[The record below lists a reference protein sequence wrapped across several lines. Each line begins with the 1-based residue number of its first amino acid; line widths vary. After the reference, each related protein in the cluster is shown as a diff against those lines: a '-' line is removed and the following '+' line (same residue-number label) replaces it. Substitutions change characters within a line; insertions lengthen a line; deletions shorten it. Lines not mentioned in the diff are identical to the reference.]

1 MRRIMTAALVA
12 GSLVLVQL
20 ATAEAQE
27 SRNIYANP
35 TNLQVLPKDISVAD
49 LRNTMRAFSLGTGI
63 RCASCHVGEE
73 GQSMLDYD
81 FAADTKE
88 RKAIARGMLK
98 MVAAINAQV
107 ATIRA
112 GAGYALTEVRCVTCH
127 RGQSRPRLLSDTLDI
142 AVARGGTEAA
152 VAKYTELRE
161 QYYGSHT
168 YDFAPFTLTDYA
180 ATLSKGGDPE
190 TALALLELNRQHNPD
205 DAMIYVT
212 IGNTYRFSDRP
223 ALAIENYRKAL
234 EINPNFGF
242 VNSIIQSLESTAAES
257 GD

>member
-205 DAMIYVT
+205 DAGILVAM
-212 IGNTYRFSDRP
+212 GNTYRFSDRP